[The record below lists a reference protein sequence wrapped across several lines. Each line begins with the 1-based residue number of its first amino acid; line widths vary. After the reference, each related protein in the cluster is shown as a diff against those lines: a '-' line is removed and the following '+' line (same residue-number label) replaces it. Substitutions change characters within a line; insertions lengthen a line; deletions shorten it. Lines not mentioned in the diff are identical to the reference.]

1 MFQQTIVIGNLGNDP
16 EARCTPTGKWVTHFS
31 LAVNERYGEKEST
44 TWFRVEAWGKL
55 GELCQQY
62 LAKGRLVMVVGRVSA
77 NAFTGQD
84 GKARCSL
91 TLTAQTVKFLGAGKG
106 GQDVEAHADQPADQ
120 PAEDDCPF

>member
-1 MFQQTIVIGNLGNDP
+1 MRSV
-16 EARCTPTGKWVTHFS
+16 
-31 LAVNERYGEKEST
+31 
-44 TWFRVEAWGKL
+44 
-55 GELCQQY
+55 
-62 LAKGRLVMVVGRVSA
+62 VVGRVSA

-106 GQDVEAHADQPADQ
+106 GQDVEVHADQRADQ